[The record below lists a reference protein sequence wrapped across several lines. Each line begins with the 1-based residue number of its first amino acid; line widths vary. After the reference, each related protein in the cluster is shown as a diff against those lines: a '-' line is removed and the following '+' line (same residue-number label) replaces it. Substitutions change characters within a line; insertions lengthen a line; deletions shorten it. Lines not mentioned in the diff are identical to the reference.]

1 MDESRKSSTFIIT
14 TGIMKKI
21 LRYTAMVIIA
31 MTATMK
37 AGAQSI
43 DPTLAGLIAV
53 YTERMGNSLE
63 PQNKIMLLESTGH
76 IFIEEEVDAT
86 YQIQKEFNEYLDSFR
101 GVLVFAAQIYG
112 FYYEIDRMVGYMD
125 SLTKQ
130 IGEAP
135 MNALAVALSTNR
147 NKIYREIILQS
158 VEIVN
163 DIRLVCFDGGKMT
176 EKERIEVLFGIRPKL
191 QLYNKKLLRL
201 AKAVKYTTMGDV
213 WNEITGRPS
222 ARADKASITTEA
234 FLRWKRLGRTVRP

>member
-1 MDESRKSSTFIIT
+1 
-14 TGIMKKI
+14 
-21 LRYTAMVIIA
+21 
-31 MTATMK
+31 
-37 AGAQSI
+37 
-43 DPTLAGLIAV
+43 
-53 YTERMGNSLE
+53 
-63 PQNKIMLLESTGH
+63 
-76 IFIEEEVDAT
+76 
-86 YQIQKEFNEYLDSFR
+86 
-101 GVLVFAAQIYG
+101 
-112 FYYEIDRMVGYMD
+112 MD

-213 WNEITGRPS
+213 WNEITGSPS

-234 FLRWKRLGRTVRP
+234 FLRWKRLGRTGRP

>member
-1 MDESRKSSTFIIT
+1 
-14 TGIMKKI
+14 MKKI
-21 LRYTAMVIIA
+21 LRYTAMTLIA

-37 AGAQSI
+37 AGAQSL

-63 PQNKIMLLESTGH
+63 SQNKIMLLESTGH

-163 DIRLVCFDGGKMT
+163 DIRLVGFDGGKMT

>member
-1 MDESRKSSTFIIT
+1 
-14 TGIMKKI
+14 
-21 LRYTAMVIIA
+21 MVLIA

-63 PQNKIMLLESTGH
+63 SQNKIMLLESTGH

-86 YQIQKEFNEYLDSFR
+86 YQIQKEFNEDLDSFR

-163 DIRLVCFDGGKMT
+163 DIRLVCLDGGKTT